1 MNWDRIKVEENV
13 LVDTTSQAFE
23 RDCGCLLLSAINAL
37 EPDNERLKVINYR
50 LKVEYKTLI
59 SCSKRA

>member
-1 MNWDRIKVEENV
+1 MAIV
-13 LVDTTSQAFE
+13 
-23 RDCGCLLLSAINAL
+23 SAINAL